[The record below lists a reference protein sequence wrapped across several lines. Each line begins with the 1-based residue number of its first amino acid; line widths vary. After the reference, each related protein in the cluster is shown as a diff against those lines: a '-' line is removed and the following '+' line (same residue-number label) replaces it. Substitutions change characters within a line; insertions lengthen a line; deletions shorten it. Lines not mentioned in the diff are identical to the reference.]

1 MKKIFLLILLCPLF
15 FACSMFSESR
25 ETHFFL
31 DSDGFCDCD
40 FWQISVFDGENET
53 LFSMENGADS
63 FSLDL
68 PKNVALGILAYPVKN
83 GRRQKPFGAIYPYF
97 VEISCKDG
105 FAAYIVDRLY
115 RGSRKSVPQTQDFVS
130 RFNWPRFVESC
141 AAFENPWNLDGDR
154 IVKSIAS
161 GRFKKSDFKLR
172 TAP

>member
-1 MKKIFLLILLCPLF
+1 MKERTINSIKNVV
-15 FACSMFSESR
+15 SEIANN
-25 ETHFFL
+25 H
-31 DSDGFCDCD
+31 
-40 FWQISVFDGENET
+40 ENET

-68 PKNVALGILAYPVKN
+68 PKNEALGILAYPVKN
-83 GRRQKPFGAIYPYF
+83 GRRQKPFGTIYPYS

>member
-40 FWQISVFDGENET
+40 FWQISVFDGENEI

-83 GRRQKPFGAIYPYF
+83 GRRQKPFGAIYPYS